1 MDVPQRVQELCR
13 HHKGRMM
20 WVGVLEGDHDSSHYS
35 SRTQIASVAL
45 LSKTATL
52 WSSSSIRYFTT
63 FLTLTLL
70 LEPVDNVSYD
80 HDAS

>member
-1 MDVPQRVQELCR
+1 MDVPQRVRELCR
-13 HHKGRMM
+13 HHKGRIMCE
-20 WVGVLEGDHDSSHYS
+20 GILEGDHDSSHYS
-35 SRTQIASVAL
+35 NRTQIASVAL

-52 WSSSSIRYFTT
+52 CLSSSIRYFIT

>member
-1 MDVPQRVQELCR
+1 
-13 HHKGRMM
+13 MM
-20 WVGVLEGDHDSSHYS
+20 CEGILEGDYDSSHYS
-35 SRTQIASVAL
+35 GRTQIASVAL
-45 LSKTATL
+45 LSKTVAL
-52 WSSSSIRYFTT
+52 CSSSSIRYFIT